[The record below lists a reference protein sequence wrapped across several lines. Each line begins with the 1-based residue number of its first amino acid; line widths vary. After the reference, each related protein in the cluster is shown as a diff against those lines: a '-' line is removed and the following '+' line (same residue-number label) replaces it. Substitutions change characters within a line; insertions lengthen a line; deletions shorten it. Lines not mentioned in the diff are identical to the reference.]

1 MLQKSII
8 GFCFI
13 IAFFTGCEK
22 DGASKADP
30 GSIGTGGSTARF
42 TIVGNY
48 LYVVD
53 YGTLK
58 TFDISNPNAP
68 VAKPDIYLQGAV
80 ETIFPYK
87 DKLFIG
93 LMQGMYVYSL
103 ADPAAPVKLGS
114 VMHLR
119 SCDPVVA
126 NDSISYVTLQNGSN
140 CGAAEPGLYIYDIKT
155 IMTPTLKK
163 MVLLSNPMGLGLADS
178 VVFVCRLKDGL
189 TAVNVKNPANPI
201 VMYTKKDGEYMDVIP
216 YNGLLICY
224 VRTGIIIYDAS
235 DLKNITKLSTISN

>member
-1 MLQKSII
+1 
-8 GFCFI
+8 
-13 IAFFTGCEK
+13 
-22 DGASKADP
+22 
-30 GSIGTGGSTARF
+30 
-42 TIVGNY
+42 
-48 LYVVD
+48 
-53 YGTLK
+53 
-58 TFDISNPNAP
+58 
-68 VAKPDIYLQGAV
+68 
-80 ETIFPYK
+80 
-87 DKLFIG
+87 
-93 LMQGMYVYSL
+93 MYVYSL